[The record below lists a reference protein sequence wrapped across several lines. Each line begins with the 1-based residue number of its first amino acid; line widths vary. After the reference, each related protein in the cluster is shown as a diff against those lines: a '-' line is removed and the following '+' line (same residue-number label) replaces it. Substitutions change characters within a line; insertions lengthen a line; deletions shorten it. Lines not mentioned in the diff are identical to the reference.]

1 MAGIQ
6 LSNVSK
12 RYGSVEV
19 IADLHLEIQSGEFMV
34 FLGPSGCGK
43 TTLLRMIAGLE
54 ETTAGTIRIGDRD
67 VTRLAPAARNVAM
80 VFQHYA
86 LYPHMSVRDNMAFG
100 MRNVGLDRAEID
112 RRIGEASRILELAPY
127 LQRKPGQLSGGQR
140 QRVAIGRALCKEPG
154 AFLLDEPLSNLDAAL
169 RTRTRVELARLHQ
182 RLKTTMVFVTHDQ
195 VEAMTL
201 ATRIAVMNAGK
212 IEQTGTPIEVYRR
225 PATRFVAGFIGT
237 PAMNFLEVERVAAQ
251 GGRAAVKLRDGTVL
265 PTGIPDGDVPAGAKL
280 TLGMRAESVVVDG
293 AGASQTRGRAEVV
306 ERLGD
311 RTLAHVS
318 LASGEVLVTEAH
330 RDSELAVG
338 DEVRLRVDTAPL
350 HLFDDA
356 GKAFHAR
363 AGT

>member
-1 MAGIQ
+1 
-6 LSNVSK
+6 
-12 RYGSVEV
+12 
-19 IADLHLEIQSGEFMV
+19 
-34 FLGPSGCGK
+34 
-43 TTLLRMIAGLE
+43 
-54 ETTAGTIRIGDRD
+54 
-67 VTRLAPAARNVAM
+67 M

-86 LYPHMSVRDNMAFG
+86 LYPHMSVYDNMAFG

-112 RRIGEASRILELAPY
+112 RRIQEASRILELAPY

-140 QRVAIGRALCKEPG
+140 QRVAIGRALVKEPG

-201 ATRIAVMNAGK
+201 ASRIAVMNAGK

-237 PAMNFLEVERVAAQ
+237 PAMNFLEVERVPARD
-251 GGRAAVKLRDGTVL
+251 GRAAVKLRDGTVL
-265 PTGIPDGDVPAGAKL
+265 PTGIPDGDVPAAAKL

-293 AGASQTRGRAEVV
+293 AGPAAQLRGRAEVV

-363 AGT
+363 VGA

>member
-6 LSNVSK
+6 LNGVSK
-12 RYGSVEV
+12 RYGNVEV
-19 IADLHLEIQSGEFMV
+19 ISDLHLEIRSGEFMV

-54 ETTAGTIRIGDRD
+54 ETTGGAIRIGDRD
-67 VTRLAPAARNVAM
+67 VTRLAPAARDVAM

-86 LYPHMSVRDNMAFG
+86 LYPHMSVYDNMAFG
-100 MRNVGLDRAEID
+100 MRNVGLDREEVH
-112 RRIGEASRILELAPY
+112 RRIQEAARILELAPY

-140 QRVAIGRALCKEPG
+140 QRVAIGRALCKEPA

-182 RLKTTMVFVTHDQ
+182 RLQATMVFVTHDQ

-237 PAMNFLEVERVAAQ
+237 PAMNFLDVERAPAQ
-251 GGRAAVKLRDGTVL
+251 GGSAAVRLRDGTVL
-265 PTGIPDGDVPAGAKL
+265 STAIPDAQVPAPARL
-280 TLGMRAESVVVDG
+280 TLGVRAESIAVDG
-293 AGASQTRGRAEVV
+293 AGQTVGRADVI

-311 RTLAHVS
+311 RTLAYVS
-318 LASGEVLVTEAH
+318 LRDGAVVVAEAH
-330 RDSELAVG
+330 RDSAVAVG
-338 DEVRLRVDTAPL
+338 DEVHLRFDGASL
-350 HLFDDA
+350 HLFDDGGTA
-356 GKAFHAR
+356 YHAHR
-363 AGT
+363 A